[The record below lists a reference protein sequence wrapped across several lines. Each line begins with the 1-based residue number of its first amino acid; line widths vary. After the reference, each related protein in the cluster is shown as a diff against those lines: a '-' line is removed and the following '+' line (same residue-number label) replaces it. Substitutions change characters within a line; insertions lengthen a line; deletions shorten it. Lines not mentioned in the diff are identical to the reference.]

1 MLLRDIV
8 ALLDG
13 RVLTGEGGLDRDIVT
28 ACGADLMS
36 DVLAFI
42 HSGSLLLT
50 GLTNPQVIRTA
61 EVVDVSAIIFVRGK
75 LPPQETIELAEEREM
90 TLVSAPYTLFECCG
104 RLYAAGIEACDVR
117 GEARRCADRRL
128 REFVGHGTI
137 AGNATG

>member
-13 RVLTGEGGLDRDIVT
+13 RLLTKRSDLDLNIVT

-61 EVVDVSAIIFVRGK
+61 EVVEAAAIVFVRGK
-75 LPPQETIELAEEREM
+75 LPQPETLELAEERD
-90 TLVSAPYTLFECCG
+90 LPLISAPYTLFECCG
-104 RLYAAGIEACDVR
+104 RLYAAGVESCDVR
-117 GEARRCADRRL
+117 GEARRRADRRL
-128 REFVGHGTI
+128 QEFLQSGSP
-137 AGNATG
+137 ATNK